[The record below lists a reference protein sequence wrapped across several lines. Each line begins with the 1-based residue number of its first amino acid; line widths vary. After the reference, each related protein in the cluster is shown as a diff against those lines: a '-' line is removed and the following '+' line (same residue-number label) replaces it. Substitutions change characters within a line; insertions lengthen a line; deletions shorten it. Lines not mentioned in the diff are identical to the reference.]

1 MYSRIIV
8 VLLFLLLIVC
18 IAFPQIPQTLSY
30 QGIFSDAGG
39 TLLNGSYD
47 FTFKIYNVE
56 TGGTELWSE
65 MQSITVTEGMLNVT
79 LGTVTLLNLA
89 FDESYWLGIT
99 VNTSTEM
106 TPRIRLNAS
115 AYSLNAQTVVDSAI
129 STEKIANDAVNSAK
143 IQDGSVQITDLA
155 FNPVARPLSPGV
167 STAEI
172 ADSAIIEVKIA
183 AGEVVKSLN
192 GLHDDVSLAAGNNVT
207 IDQTG
212 QTLTINSSGGSGGLS
227 LPYSGTSSTASGSSF
242 EVTNSGSAGMAISGL
257 ASDNASANVGV
268 FGNSQSPL
276 GAGVHGNGIYAG
288 VLGTAANAPDSMA
301 IGVLGQSIDF
311 LGRGVAGI
319 ATSSTG
325 KNYGVYGKS
334 ISENGIGVA
343 GISSKIAGNQMSY
356 GVYGETRADF
366 STAVYGS
373 VDFASGNGGNS
384 HGVMGRNVLD
394 WGNGVK
400 GIAVSDIGFT
410 KGVWGEAW
418 SQQGIAVYGINH
430 STSTISGSAVGVKGT
445 SSGTEGIGVYG
456 TCTGSDGFGVKG
468 KKPGTPHE
476 GFLGTVDYGVYGTTV
491 GQGSIAIFGSNDLHS
506 TWGSLGSD
514 VGVAGSS
521 SDSLAVYGIN
531 TTSGNFGYLASNDYS
546 VYGETSTPQGISIY
560 GKNSN
565 TGNVGYLGS
574 PNYGVYG
581 FSISQFGVFG
591 TSTDAD
597 GVSGFSQNQSGV
609 YGESQNHYGV
619 YGRNMFGGN
628 YGYLGSMQYGVYGE
642 QTMEGT
648 AIFGK
653 NSQKGNIGQLGGWDF
668 GVFGQASS
676 GSEHAGYFVGHGY
689 FSGFL
694 GLGMQNPSYRLELPN
709 DPNSNNGRAI
719 AVEWITYSSGRWK
732 ENIAPIPDAL
742 DKLMLLQGVEFDWK
756 AQRGGQRDIGLIAEE
771 VAQVIPVIVHM
782 EDDGINARGLDYS
795 RLVPLLIEAIKAQ
808 QMEIEELRVLIS
820 SMATQ

>member
-56 TGGTELWSE
+56 IGGTELWSE

-207 IDQTG
+207 IDQLG
-212 QTLTINSSGGSGGLS
+212 QTLTINSSGGGGGLS
-227 LPYSGTSSTASGSSF
+227 LPYSGTSSTPSGSSF
-242 EVTNSGSAGMAISGL
+242 EVTNSGSAGTAISGL

-491 GQGSIAIFGSNDLHS
+491 GQGSTAIFGSNDLLS

-609 YGESQNHYGV
+609 YGESQNLYGV

>member
-207 IDQTG
+207 IDQLG
-212 QTLTINSSGGSGGLS
+212 QTLTINSSGGGGGLS
-227 LPYSGTSSTASGSSF
+227 LPYSGTSSTPSGSSF
-242 EVTNSGSAGMAISGL
+242 EVTNSGSAGTAISGL

-268 FGNSQSPL
+268 LGNSQSPL

-319 ATSSTG
+319 AASSTG
-325 KNYGVYGKS
+325 KNYGVYGES

-491 GQGSIAIFGSNDLHS
+491 GQGSTAIFGSNDLHS